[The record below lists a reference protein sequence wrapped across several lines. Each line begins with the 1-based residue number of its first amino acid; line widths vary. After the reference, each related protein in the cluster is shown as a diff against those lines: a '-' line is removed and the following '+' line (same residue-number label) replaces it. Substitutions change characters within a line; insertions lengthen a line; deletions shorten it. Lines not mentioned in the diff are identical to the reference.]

1 MKNILF
7 LTLNV
12 VILLS
17 MAVSLLIPASG
28 CTTLHN
34 SLPPAPEQVDTFL
47 K

>member
-7 LTLNV
+7 FTLNV
-12 VILLS
+12 VILIA

-28 CTTLHN
+28 CTPLDN
-34 SLPPAPEQVDTFL
+34 SLPPAPEQVDAAL